1 MPENLSIILSGTLLQ
16 NPQSHHQKVGCRHK
30 TPVFH
35 NLECEKQGVCA
46 YIPPFGAGIEDFVI
60 IVPEV
65 LLRGTQ
71 AR

>member
-1 MPENLSIILSGTLLQ
+1 MSKNMVLPRILYILDY
-16 NPQSHHQKVGCRHK
+16 
-30 TPVFH
+30 
-35 NLECEKQGVCA
+35 EKQGVCA
-46 YIPPFGAGIEDFVI
+46 YIPLFGGGIEDFVI